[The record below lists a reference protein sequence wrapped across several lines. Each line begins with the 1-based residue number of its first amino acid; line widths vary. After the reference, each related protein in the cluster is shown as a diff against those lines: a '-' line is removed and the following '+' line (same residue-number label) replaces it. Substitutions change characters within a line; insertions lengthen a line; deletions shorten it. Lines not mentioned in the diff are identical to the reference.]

1 MYCQF
6 KKVQNPIS
14 HTLANKALK
23 EEIPHT
29 LPSLLK
35 TQGGVREGCREAIRE
50 KSQPTQPK
58 GQGAA

>member
-6 KKVQNPIS
+6 KRVQNPIS

-23 EEIPHT
+23 REIPHT

-35 TQGGVREGCREAIRE
+35 TLGGVRKGCREAIVR
-50 KSQPTQPK
+50 
-58 GQGAA
+58 